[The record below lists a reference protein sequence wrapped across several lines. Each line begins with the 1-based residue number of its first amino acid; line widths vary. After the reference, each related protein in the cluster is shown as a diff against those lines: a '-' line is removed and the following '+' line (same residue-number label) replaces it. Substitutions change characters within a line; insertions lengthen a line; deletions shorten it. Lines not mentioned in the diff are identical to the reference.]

1 MAAKK
6 KSKTPAVRYLRY
18 ELTNS
23 STPGQETS
31 HYIDLAR
38 DLSAINRRLYRQ
50 GRVYHVKRI
59 TVVSRN
65 TIAAPGSNAGFI
77 SASVAP
83 NSWVV
88 RNAWKRGFA
97 VMKEMNKQVQNGAV
111 KGNIAGTWS
120 DFKVHL
126 DSTMKGATL
135 LSPKD
140 SGGNNVSLGEWVYT
154 KYVTPDG
161 TASADEFEVGLLGND
176 VGAAGSRDY
185 VGLVKSYANTRPTVN
200 TNDPTV
206 LSGASD
212 DPLANVFDD
221 GTTIDNIIQDLEED
235 NDNPPY
241 DATAYPGGATNMT
254 KALVHQHTTLGADG
268 RATMGGFEAI
278 CGLLEL
284 EATSPV
290 ADDVYSV
297 LVELAPGSYRGIGA
311 DVI

>member
-1 MAAKK
+1 
-6 KSKTPAVRYLRY
+6 
-18 ELTNS
+18 
-23 STPGQETS
+23 
-31 HYIDLAR
+31 
-38 DLSAINRRLYRQ
+38 
-50 GRVYHVKRI
+50 
-59 TVVSRN
+59 
-65 TIAAPGSNAGFI
+65 
-77 SASVAP
+77 
-83 NSWVV
+83 
-88 RNAWKRGFA
+88 
-97 VMKEMNKQVQNGAV
+97 MKEMNKQAFNGAV
-111 KGNIAGTWS
+111 KNTVSGTWA
-120 DFKVHL
+120 DFKVHM

-140 SGGNNVSLGEWVYT
+140 SGGNNVSAGEWIYT

-176 VGAAGSRDY
+176 VGAAGTRDY
-185 VGLVKSYANTRPTVN
+185 VGLVKSYANTRATVQS
-200 TNDPTV
+200 TDPNV
-206 LSGASD
+206 LSGLSD

-221 GTTIDNIIQDLEED
+221 GTTIDNILQDLEDD
-235 NDNPPY
+235 NDAPPY
-241 DATAYPGGATNMT
+241 DTTAYPGGASNMP
-254 KALVHQHTTLGADG
+254 KALVVQHTTLGADG